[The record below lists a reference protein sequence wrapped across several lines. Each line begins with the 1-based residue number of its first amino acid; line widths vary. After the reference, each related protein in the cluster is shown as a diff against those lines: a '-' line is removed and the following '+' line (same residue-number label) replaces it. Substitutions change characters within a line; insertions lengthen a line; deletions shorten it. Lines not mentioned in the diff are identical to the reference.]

1 MIRIRGSGGG
11 TTLTGAIYEQGE
23 EPPTF
28 RGSPD
33 DDAPYV
39 WVCDEFYEVDSGGST
54 QRVDGREIRIA
65 FERPMPRGF
74 DTRERAIEAAI
85 DHVRTQ
91 FARIGVTA
99 VEVEVE
105 VEVEVDAEDG
115 VEADAVADVE
125 GGAEV
130 EVGGDVELELET
142 DVEGDADDEGDADVE
157 ADADGEGDIDVE
169 ADSDGEGDIDAE
181 PDGDAGPDADDEG
194 EDVDQDEG

>member
-1 MIRIRGSGGG
+1 M
-11 TTLTGAIYEQGE
+11 LTGAIYERDE

-54 QRVDGREIRIA
+54 QQIDGREIRIA

-91 FARIGVTA
+91 FARIGVTDVD
-99 VEVEVE
+99 VEVEGDVDVE
-105 VEVEVDAEDG
+105 VEGDVD
-115 VEADAVADVE
+115 VEAAGDA
-125 GGAEV
+125 
-130 EVGGDVELELET
+130 EVGGDADLELDVGEDVEPELET
-142 DVEGDADDEGDADVE
+142 DVEGEGEDIEREGDVEGEGEDIEREGDVE
-157 ADADGEGDIDVE
+157 G
-169 ADSDGEGDIDAE
+169 
-181 PDGDAGPDADDEG
+181 EG
-194 EDVDQDEG
+194 EDVDPDGE